1 MYNTLS
7 LLLICSLN
15 SPHHMG
21 PRHMGMGP
29 DNSVG
34 MGHATVNSIQNNYT
48 NTPDYELNF
57 TESGNE
63 TGSGSGNET
72 GSGSGNETGSES
84 GNETGSGSGNENDF
98 SLPIGIGASLG
109 IVGLIISIL
118 AVRGNKKNNSDNIY
132 IEPVIDLQRN
142 DIITNPNYDSQSI
155 EIIEDA
161 DGNYETICDTLYE
174 LAGENRP

>member
-34 MGHATVNSIQNNYT
+34 MGHANVNSIQDNYT

-63 TGSGSGNET
+63 TE
-72 GSGSGNETGSES
+72 
-84 GNETGSGSGNENDF
+84 SGSGNENDF
-98 SLPIGIGASLG
+98 SLPMGIGASLG

>member
-7 LLLICSLN
+7 LLLICSLT

-34 MGHATVNSIQNNYT
+34 MGHANNFQDNNYT
-48 NTPDYELNF
+48 NTYDYELNF
-57 TESGNE
+57 TETGNETE
-63 TGSGSGNET
+63 TGSGSE
-72 GSGSGNETGSES
+72 
-84 GNETGSGSGNENDF
+84 NENNF
-98 SLPIGIGASLG
+98 SLPMGIGASLG
-109 IVGLIISIL
+109 IVGLVISIL

-132 IEPVIDLQRN
+132 IEPVIDLQRD
-142 DIITNPNYDSQSI
+142 DIITNPNYDSHSI
-155 EIIEDA
+155 EIIEDADADA

>member
-1 MYNTLS
+1 MYNTQS
-7 LLLICSLN
+7 LLLICSLT
-15 SPHHMG
+15 SPHHMGPRHMG

-57 TESGNE
+57 T
-63 TGSGSGNET
+63 
-72 GSGSGNETGSES
+72 ES

>member
-7 LLLICSLN
+7 LLLICSLT

-34 MGHATVNSIQNNYT
+34 MGHANVNSIQDNYT

-72 GSGSGNETGSES
+72 GSGSGNE
-84 GNETGSGSGNENDF
+84 NDF
-98 SLPIGIGASLG
+98 SLPMGIGASLG
-109 IVGLIISIL
+109 IIGLIISIL
-118 AVRGNKKNNSDNIY
+118 AVRGNKKNDIDNIY

-161 DGNYETICDTLYE
+161 GADADGNYETICDTLYE

>member
-34 MGHATVNSIQNNYT
+34 MGHANVNSIQDNYT

-63 TGSGSGNET
+63 T
-72 GSGSGNETGSES
+72 ES
-84 GNETGSGSGNENDF
+84 DSGNENDF
-98 SLPIGIGASLG
+98 SLPMGIGASLG

-118 AVRGNKKNNSDNIY
+118 AVRGNKKNDIDNIY
-132 IEPVIDLQRN
+132 IEPVIDLQRD

-161 DGNYETICDTLYE
+161 DGDYETICDTLYE